1 MDFTIVSEYSLW
13 WVSLFSLVSFLL
25 IFWLYF
31 FKKPYHKDISL
42 PKIYFLAFL
51 RGLSILFLL
60 FLLLEPKIKYSS
72 KRIEKPLLVFAQDN
86 SKSLRL
92 NNDSLFYLNEYPAN
106 IEHFLEG
113 MKSEFEIKKISF
125 GSSVDELSNFNYSET
140 NTNFSDLFEFLKNN
154 YGNSNNVQV
163 ILASDGLYNKGG
175 NPRYDVQDLNFP
187 IHSLQLGDTS
197 RLEDV
202 SVLSV
207 KTNELGFLNS
217 KLPVRIGIKA
227 TNFASE
233 LVQLNI
239 FNGAKK
245 LYSDEIQVE
254 NNSFFIEKDIFITP
268 ENPGLQKFV
277 VELTTDKREH
287 STINNQY
294 EFVVDVLDNQRKI
307 SICFDKYHPDI
318 ASIQSAVNKNL
329 NFTVDLINLTQKKAD
344 LENYNLV
351 ILYQIPSNLNLYSGL
366 LQQIKQKDI
375 PILMVVG
382 GNSDIPAL
390 NKLNLGVNLSGNENL
405 FSESS
410 FVGNEAFNVFDL
422 KVSVRDALEK
432 LPPLLSPLGNYEFN
446 SEHQII
452 GYQRIKSIQ
461 TEKPQIAFSYRD
473 KQKIAWIFGE
483 GVWRWRLHLSRM
495 NESLDLFNDLINRIV
510 QYLALKVDRNQLV
523 IKYNKNYS
531 EGDEII
537 IDAEMYNESYELL
550 NQSELDFILTN
561 QLGKSFSYSF
571 EKYLGKYQLRLNSLV
586 KGSYSFLVKSPKGDS
601 KLEQKGQFIVS
612 VNNAEAKNL
621 QADQNTLS
629 QISELTGG
637 KVFDPYEL
645 SELGKEIS
653 KNEYSNSTLTE
664 ESRYGNFVELLFL
677 LINIIILIVLEW
689 FLKKYW
695 LGT

>member
-13 WVSLFSLVSFLL
+13 WVLLFSLVSFLL

-125 GSSVDELSNFNYSET
+125 GSSVNELSNFNYSET

-245 LYSDEIQVE
+245 LYSDEIQVK
-254 NNSFFIEKDIFITP
+254 NNSFFIEKDIFISP
-268 ENPGLQKFV
+268 EKPGLQKFV
-277 VELTTDKREH
+277 VELTTDKKEH

-329 NFTVDLINLTQKKAD
+329 NFTVDLINLTQKKPD

-351 ILYQIPSNLNLYSGL
+351 ILYQIPSNLNSYSAL

-390 NKLNLGVNLSGNENL
+390 NKLNLGVNISGNENL

-422 KVSVRDALEK
+422 KGTMRDALEK

-446 SEHQII
+446 SEYQII

-531 EGDEII
+531 EGDEIV

-561 QLGKSFSYSF
+561 QSDKSFNYSF
-571 EKYLGKYQLRLNSLV
+571 EKHLGKYQLRLNSLV
-586 KGSYSFLVKSPKGDS
+586 KGSYFFHVKSS
-601 KLEQKGQFIVS
+601 VSENNLEQKGQFIVS

-621 QADQNTLS
+621 QANQNTLL

-637 KVFDPYEL
+637 KVFGPNEL

-653 KNEYSNSTLTE
+653 ENEYSNSTLTE

-677 LINIIILIVLEW
+677 LIIIIILMVLEW